1 MSLLFLGILTDFF
14 KINVLTFRFCMSSN
28 DFHLKSLSHLHCFS
42 TYALTIVVRVEALVK
57 QTKLC
62 EIIFF

>member
-1 MSLLFLGILTDFF
+1 
-14 KINVLTFRFCMSSN
+14 MSSN